1 MRRNLEELTQKLA
14 DAKRIEDLQEVVTW
28 LRDAYDIDHIVY
40 HCVRSTGQQ
49 WGALTYGAAWVETYI
64 ENNFQTVDP
73 VVHACFNG
81 FMPVDWKSLDWSS
94 RPARALL
101 QEGVN
106 HGLGNQGC
114 SMPVRGP
121 AGQFALFTVNG
132 SCSDEE
138 WATFSR
144 ERMDDLILAAHYI
157 NECALTIDGDQRPF
171 AGKALSPRE
180 TDVLTLLAI
189 GQSRAKAADQ
199 LKISEHTLRVYIES
213 ARAKLGAQNTTHAV
227 AHALSR
233 GLICL

>member
-1 MRRNLEELTQKLA
+1 MTRRIAELTERLEQA
-14 DAKRIEDLQEVVTW
+14 HSAPDLQDVVKW

-49 WGALTYGAAWVETYI
+49 WGALTYSSEWVDTYI
-64 ENNFQTVDP
+64 ENSFQTVDP

-81 FMPVDWKSLDWSS
+81 FMPVDWKALDWTS
-94 RPARALL
+94 RAAGSLL
-101 QEGVN
+101 REGIN

-132 SCSDEE
+132 SCSDND

-144 ERMDDLILAAHYI
+144 ERMDDLILSAHYI
-157 NECALTIDGDQRPF
+157 NEFALSIDGDQRQV
-171 AGKALSPRE
+171 AIKALSPRE

-189 GQSRAKAADQ
+189 GQSRARAAEQ